1 MMIFLHMF
9 CNINCVKWTDLG
21 CMALSH
27 LHIGLALHCG
37 PSQFTRIQQRKTH
50 LLITLLARSLWC
62 AQFVGIFTFPPSH
75 SLPLLY
81 NFSIKLATSTRM
93 LWTCTACSP
102 NCLS

>member
-1 MMIFLHMF
+1 MMMFLHMF
-9 CNINCVKWTDLG
+9 CNIKSCEWTDLG
-21 CMALSH
+21 CTALSH

-37 PSQFTRIQQRKTH
+37 PSQFTRIQQRKTC

-62 AQFVGIFTFPPSH
+62 AQFMGIFTFPPSH

-93 LWTCTACSP
+93 LQMFTAG
-102 NCLS
+102 